1 MNGSRGA
8 PLSRQQH
15 TENSLSRRDHAYAI
29 VPMTALLEVSRDFGL
44 SHSAVLLWCLIDQ
57 SCGKGG
63 SCWKSADTLAGE
75 LGVSARTV
83 SRYVKQLHA
92 LGMIEVVK
100 RPGRTSVLRS
110 ENPVRQATPTKEARE
125 NGLGVKVEQTPA
137 LSTTPDTGLS
147 GDPGHRLVRGELP
160 KEITTRKSGLDI
172 TSISREWLA
181 QCLREINTRAQL
193 SLDPCHELTGHLLAM
208 RDKWIDL
215 DPGIVEPAVIGR
227 AVKDKIARKR
237 ENTAHPLRSPEGFVL
252 RSVMPYL
259 SSTDLTKARTAL
271 VKVEQHQA
279 EIARALAT

>member
-1 MNGSRGA
+1 
-8 PLSRQQH
+8 
-15 TENSLSRRDHAYAI
+15 
-29 VPMTALLEVSRDFGL
+29 
-44 SHSAVLLWCLIDQ
+44 
-57 SCGKGG
+57 
-63 SCWKSADTLAGE
+63 
-75 LGVSARTV
+75 
-83 SRYVKQLHA
+83 
-92 LGMIEVVK
+92 MIEVVK
-100 RPGRTSVLRS
+100 RPGRTSVLKS

-125 NGLGVKVEQTPA
+125 NGLGVKVEQA

-160 KEITTRKSGLDI
+160 KEITTHKSGLDI

-193 SLDPCHELTGHLLAM
+193 SLDPCHELTSHLLAM

-227 AVKDKIARKR
+227 AVRDKIARKR
-237 ENTAHPLRSPEGFVL
+237 ENKAHPLRSPEGFVL

-259 SSTDLTKARTAL
+259 SSTDLTKARTEL
-271 VKVEQHQA
+271 MKYDQHQA